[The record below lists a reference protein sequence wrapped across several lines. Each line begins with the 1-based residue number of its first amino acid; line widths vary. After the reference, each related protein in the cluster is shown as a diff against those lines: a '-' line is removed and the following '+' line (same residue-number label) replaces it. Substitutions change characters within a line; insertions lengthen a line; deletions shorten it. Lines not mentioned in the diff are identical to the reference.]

1 MKAKLITTLLIAT
14 AFTAHAG
21 WFKEL
26 FMSET
31 DVLYSKAADEII
43 ERDRAA
49 AKAADEDYERFV
61 KQYTAEAAEREQQ
74 KAQLQMEQ
82 AYRNSPQGK
91 QERLL
96 KRMADDIEEIKSNQP
111 SPLMNYIKNNER

>member
-61 KQYTAEAAEREQQ
+61 KQYTAEAADCKWSKPIAILPREN
-74 KAQLQMEQ
+74 
-82 AYRNSPQGK
+82 RNACSK
-91 QERLL
+91 EWRMTL
-96 KRMADDIEEIKSNQP
+96 KKLNPISHHH
-111 SPLMNYIKNNER
+111 